1 MRLVT
6 LILAVLFVLLQ
17 VRLWSG
23 KASIGELEQLKQQ
36 VEKQVL
42 NNDKLAE
49 RNQLLR
55 EEIDDLKSG
64 MDAIEERARHELGM
78 IREDEVFFRINNGND
93 HP

>member
-1 MRLVT
+1 MRFFT

-17 VRLWSG
+17 IRLWSG
-23 KASIGELEQLKQQ
+23 KASVGELQQLKQQ
-36 VEKQVL
+36 VEKQTL
-42 NNDKLAE
+42 NNQKLAQ

-64 MDAIEERARHELGM
+64 MDAIEERARNELGM
-78 IREDEVFFRINNGND
+78 IREDEIFFRVNNGND